1 MRESAVETQI
11 RTHAESLGCI
21 TLKLNGH
28 GNRGKQDRWFGYQGR
43 SLFLEVKKPG
53 AKPTTMQN
61 WWRKRMIE
69 NKFTSKWCD
78 NVADGIRIINEFVN
92 STTP

>member
-1 MRESAVETQI
+1 VRESAVETQI

-28 GNRGKQDRWFGYQGR
+28 GNRGKPDRWFGYQGR
-43 SLFLEVKKPG
+43 SLFLEIKRPDETPDPLQYWWQKKMTKHG
-53 AKPTTMQN
+53 FAST
-61 WWRKRMIE
+61 
-69 NKFTSKWCD
+69 WCD

-92 STTP
+92 PTTP